1 MHTQRIGILGC
12 WHLEAYVLAWVA
24 TADEN
29 PGSWN
34 ILYCQVSTCS
44 HHMQGKNECDKN
56 RKDQLF
62 IGCHAECSLALHMP
76 AVNMLLAL
84 TVTYVCLTFNQA
96 LLSFTSKL
104 HRMRESEGYL
114 HRNHEFIKC
123 FVNLTFRYWL
133 LWKNPRWSSPS
144 IQAASV
150 SI

>member
-1 MHTQRIGILGC
+1 MHTQRIGILGR
-12 WHLEAYVLAWVA
+12 WHLETYVLTWAA

-34 ILYCQVSTCS
+34 ILYCPVSTCS

-56 RKDQLF
+56 CKYQLF
-62 IGCHAECSLALHMP
+62 IGYHKECSLALHMP

-84 TVTYVCLTFNQA
+84 TVTYIC
-96 LLSFTSKL
+96 LLSFTSEL

-114 HRNHEFIKC
+114 CRNHEFIKC
-123 FVNLTFRYWL
+123 FISLTFRYWL
-133 LWKNPRWSSPS
+133 LQRNPRLSSPP